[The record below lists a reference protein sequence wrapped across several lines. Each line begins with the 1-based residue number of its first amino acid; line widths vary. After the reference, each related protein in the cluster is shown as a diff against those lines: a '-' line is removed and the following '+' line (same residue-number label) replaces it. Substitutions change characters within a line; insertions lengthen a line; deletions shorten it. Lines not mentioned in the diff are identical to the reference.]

1 LAGPPALE
9 EGTPADTDP
18 GELQEARV
26 ERYLATVKGA
36 LRIPFGTLTRICRRC
51 PAAVWFVGKVPVS
64 LEPYKDGPRGIEPT
78 AMEDG
83 AGIAHYATCPNAADF
98 RKKR

>member
-1 LAGPPALE
+1 MATPPA
-9 EGTPADTDP
+9 DP
-18 GELQEARV
+18 QSISGHTEAGELQEVRV
-26 ERYLATVKGA
+26 ERYIATVKGA